1 MITDRQRYEDRH
13 RRIVQR
19 CEQRLRERL
28 EQEPTITSDALVYE
42 YVREVRRGIARRDNS
57 GIVAVF
63 AVMAA
68 HLALK
73 KVRSNCSQTED
84 ASTEARHP
92 LPESQSS
99 DTTVIAEELSQK
111 VDSVSLGA

>member
-28 EQEPTITSDALVYE
+28 EEQPSLTIDAIVFE

-63 AVMAA
+63 AVMAS
-68 HLALK
+68 HLAMK
-73 KVRSNCSQTED
+73 KIRSDDPTIIGDVRHGAQRSSLSED
-84 ASTEARHP
+84 LST
-92 LPESQSS
+92 
-99 DTTVIAEELSQK
+99 V
-111 VDSVSLGA
+111 GA

>member
-1 MITDRQRYEDRH
+1 MITDRQRFEDRH

-19 CEQRLRERL
+19 CEQRLRAAAGRAA
-28 EQEPTITSDALVYE
+28 QPTTIDAIVYE

-73 KVRSNCSQTED
+73 KASQQLFPNRGCLD
-84 ASTEARHP
+84 
-92 LPESQSS
+92 
-99 DTTVIAEELSQK
+99 
-111 VDSVSLGA
+111 